1 MHSLAFVVFEEKK
14 RKGIHSLAA
23 RSGMLRTY
31 AGSFLFYLLNR
42 NKYRGGIHE
51 FELDAQTDTR
61 IIMIRLPFSASC
73 LPSFN
78 RQFIERYI
86 LKIYTEKDCCRC
98 YIPASCRSPG
108 CFDWCTGDSSN
119 YSLVFKSLLV
129 PVLEE
134 IYLKNGLR
142 LDNRD
147 MVLINGENSTELK
160 TMVRQLEPYV
170 RYLNIASADKEA
182 VEAGLADICMESGVS
197 VIVGSNL
204 KSMLRNADL
213 IINMGE
219 ISAISENRIR
229 PESVVIHFTGLQNT
243 VVRGESTFISG
254 VDYAFP
260 ASFYEAFGEDIIKNY
275 SKRELTQIL
284 IECKAGLLNGG
295 IYNEATAA
303 AILGVFKSSSCK
315 ITGFRGRRGILKVEN
330 ILKTLRIY

>member
-1 MHSLAFVVFEEKK
+1 MPRLAFVVFEEKK
-14 RKGIHSLAA
+14 GTDIHGLAT
-23 RSGMLRTY
+23 RSGILKTY
-31 AGSFLFYLLNR
+31 AGSFLFYLFKR
-42 NKYRGGIHE
+42 NKFRDGILE
-51 FELDAQTDTR
+51 LELDAQTDTQ
-61 IIMIRLPFSASC
+61 IVIIRLPFSASC

-86 LKIYTEKDCCRC
+86 LKIYTEKDCRRC
-98 YIPASCRSPG
+98 YVPASCRSPG
-108 CFDWCTGDSSN
+108 CFDWCTEDKGN
-119 YSLVFKSLLV
+119 YSVVFKSLLI

-147 MVLINGENSTELK
+147 TVLINGENTTELK

-213 IINMGE
+213 IINLGE

-275 SKRELTQIL
+275 CKRELTQIL

-303 AILGVFKSSSCK
+303 AILGVFKSNSCK